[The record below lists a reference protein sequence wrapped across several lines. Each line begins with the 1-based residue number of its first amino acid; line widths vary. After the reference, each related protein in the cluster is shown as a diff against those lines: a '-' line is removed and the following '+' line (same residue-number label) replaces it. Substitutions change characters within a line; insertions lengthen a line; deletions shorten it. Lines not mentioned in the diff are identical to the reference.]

1 MMSTIPLFEACAK
14 NGMQREDIT
23 VEEEQSSMNEVSA
36 SLKDSDDVRVDA
48 LAQDAL
54 HQEVEDMLHQEVED
68 DLQRDYQQEPQQNL
82 QQNLQQD
89 FQQDLQHQSMVQG
102 YTSQQLTGA
111 IEALLFVTDEPVG
124 VLTFADVL
132 QVEPHEAQDALVRL
146 QQSLEQENRGI
157 QLREVAGG
165 WRLYT
170 HPQYHDLIERYV
182 LSWDTRKLS
191 QAALE
196 TLAVVAYCQPITRNG
211 IASVRG
217 VNSDSSVNS
226 LVEKGLLREAGTQDT
241 PGNPVLYAT
250 TRTFL
255 EKFGLRS
262 VADLPPLESFAP
274 DEETREFIAERL
286 NVVRPDD
293 DNLLGTNDDG
303 SLGTN
308 DDDLFA
314 ARDGGALG
322 TDNTYQQVIH
332 AESMQEAMQA
342 MLSDALAASAGAV
355 EKINFDELVFDEDD

>member
-1 MMSTIPLFEACAK
+1 M
-14 NGMQREDIT
+14 
-23 VEEEQSSMNEVSA
+23 EEEQGST
-36 SLKDSDDVRVDA
+36 
-48 LAQDAL
+48 
-54 HQEVEDMLHQEVED
+54 
-68 DLQRDYQQEPQQNL
+68 
-82 QQNLQQD
+82 
-89 FQQDLQHQSMVQG
+89 VQV
-102 YTSQQLTGA
+102 YTKQQLTGA

-124 VLTFADVL
+124 VLTFADIL
-132 QVEPHEAQDALVRL
+132 QIEPAVVQDALLSL
-146 QQSLEQENRGI
+146 QQSFEQENRGI

-170 HPQYHDLIERYV
+170 HPQYHDLIERYI

-226 LVEKGLLREAGTQDT
+226 LVEKGLLREAGTQDS

-262 VADLPPLESFAP
+262 VADLPPLESFAS
-274 DEETREFIAERL
+274 DEETRAFIAERL
-286 NVVRPDD
+286 NIVRPEEEALPDADD
-293 DNLLGTNDDG
+293 AYD
-303 SLGTN
+303 
-308 DDDLFA
+308 
-314 ARDGGALG
+314 
-322 TDNTYQQVIH
+322 QVIQ

-342 MLSDALAASAGAV
+342 MLSDALASSAGVV
-355 EKINFDELVFDEDD
+355 EKINFDELIFDEDD